1 MEYSKLE
8 KFFVDANVMSE
19 FMNRYFS
26 QYETEI
32 DDIDLFGWDSVA
44 DDIESE
50 LNSSNWILEGE
61 YLEIEIPWYA
71 TNTGNPELVTVG
83 ECVETPTQVAA
94 LRELGCSQIQ
104 GCYSSKPLSLSDL
117 AKQLHQTNQS

>member
-8 KFFVDANVMSE
+8 KFFVDGNVMSE

-71 TNTGNPELVTVG
+71 TKTGNPELVTVG
-83 ECVETPTQVAA
+83 ECVETPTHDV
-94 LRELGCSQIQ
+94 E
-104 GCYSSKPLSLSDL
+104 SDTWIGNN
-117 AKQLHQTNQS
+117 KFK